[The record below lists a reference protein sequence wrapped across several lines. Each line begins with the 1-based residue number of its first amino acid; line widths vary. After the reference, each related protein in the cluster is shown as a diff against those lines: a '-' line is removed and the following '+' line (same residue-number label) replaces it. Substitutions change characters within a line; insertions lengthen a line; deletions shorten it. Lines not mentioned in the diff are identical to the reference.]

1 MVGYVGEGEVS
12 LSSLVLDPEH
22 SLVAQA
28 YAPKEMLSG
37 TVNVDGF
44 GVGWYV
50 PDGPGHDGEPAVY
63 RSSNSIWSDR
73 SFAGIAPKL
82 RSRSVFAAV
91 RDATPG
97 LPVEESGV
105 PPFSAGPYLF
115 MHNGAIQSFRQ
126 TAMRPLRDA
135 LSQESYGSLLGVSD
149 SETIF
154 AGLKDRLRTLE
165 SPATGELAEATEDAV
180 RHVCEVCAGLGM
192 NATLNLGLTDGEAL
206 VFTRYSLAGAGGS
219 LYYLED
225 GGAFPGATVVASE
238 RLDGDPGWRA
248 VPDRHLLMADR
259 TSGVELRSL

>member
-12 LSSLVLDPEH
+12 LSSVVLDPEH

-28 YAPKEMLSG
+28 HAPREMLSG

-50 PDGPGHDGEPAVY
+50 PEGTEHDGEPAVY
-63 RSSNSIWSDR
+63 RSSSSIWSDR

-97 LPVEESGV
+97 LPVEETGV

-115 MHNGAIQSFRQ
+115 MHNGAIEGFRQ
-126 TAMRPLRDA
+126 TAMRPLRRA
-135 LSQESYGSLLGVSD
+135 LSEESYGGLLGVAD

-154 AGLKDRLRTLE
+154 AGLQDRLRALQ
-165 SPATGELAEATEDAV
+165 SPGTGELADAIEDTV
-180 RHVCEVCAGLGM
+180 RHVCEVCAGLGV
-192 NATLNLGLTDGEAL
+192 NATLNLGLTDGEAM
-206 VFTRYSLAGAGGS
+206 VFTRYSLVGAGGS

-248 VPDRHLLMADR
+248 VPDGHLLTADR
-259 TSGVELRSL
+259 ASGVELRPL